1 VALVYFDASALVKLC
16 VPESGTL
23 LASRLWNRADVV
35 VTSRLSDTELRAALA
50 AGLRADVLDA
60 AEHAEALATWEA
72 LWPALHVV
80 EVTSHVAAQA
90 SALLDGGVPAVTV
103 AGNGHAAAL
112 RSNDA
117 VHVASALA
125 VAHDDTL
132 VAAWDPVVAAGA
144 RGRGL
149 RVVP

>member
-1 VALVYFDASALVKLC
+1 MALVYFDASALVKLC
-16 VPESGTL
+16 VPEAGTL

-50 AGLRADVLDA
+50 AGLRAQVLDA
-60 AEHAEALATWEA
+60 AEHAEALGTWES

-80 EVTSHVAAQA
+80 EVTSQVAAQA
-90 SALLDGGVPAVTV
+90 SSLLGATRSPDGAGEPAV
-103 AGNGHAAAL
+103 L

-144 RGRGL
+144 RERGL
-149 RVVP
+149 RVLP

>member
-1 VALVYFDASALVKLC
+1 MALVYFDASALVKLC
-16 VPESGTL
+16 VPELGTL

-50 AGLRADVLDA
+50 AGVRADVLDA
-60 AEHAEALATWEA
+60 AEHAEALATWES

-80 EVTSHVAAQA
+80 EVTSQVAAQA
-90 SALLDGGVPAVTV
+90 SALLGSSDGV
-103 AGNGHAAAL
+103 AGGAAAGATAAL